1 MSAPAHASTGDP
13 TALRRVISSRM
24 LFFFVIGD
32 ILGGGVYALIGQ
44 LAGRSGGA
52 MWASFLVA
60 ALLASFTAL
69 SYAELVGKYPDAAG
83 AALYTNKAFKI
94 PFLTFMVA
102 FVVMASGITSAA
114 TNALAFGGDYL
125 GAFVRIP
132 QVLAAVLFVGLI
144 ALINYRGIRESVRVN
159 LVLTLVE
166 LSGLVLIIL
175 IGAVVLFGGEGDPS
189 RALEFTPGQPLVIS
203 ILAGTT
209 IAFYS
214 FLGFEDSVNLAEE
227 AVNPARAFPRALFA
241 GLAIT
246 SVIYVLVA
254 ITAAMVVD
262 VETLSASDGPLLEV
276 VRAGPVAI
284 PPRFFSAIALLAV
297 ANTALINLIMA
308 SRLLY
313 GMANQRIVPSVFGR
327 VDPGRRTPIVS
338 IVFVALLAIALVLT
352 GGIGTLGATTVL
364 LLLIVFTIVNIAVL
378 VLRADPV
385 THEHFRT
392 PTWAPVVG
400 AAACLLVLTRQEGA
414 IWLRAG
420 ILVAIGLVLWGINR
434 LIVGKVSEIDAAE
447 LLD

>member
-1 MSAPAHASTGDP
+1 MSASAPASTGEGTP
-13 TALRRVISSRM
+13 LRRVISQRM
-24 LFFFVIGD
+24 LLFFVIGD
-32 ILGGGVYALIGQ
+32 ILGGGVYALFGQ

-60 ALLASFTAL
+60 TLLASVTACA
-69 SYAELVGKYPDAAG
+69 YAELVGRYPDAAG

-94 PFLTFMVA
+94 PFFTFMVA

-125 GAFVRIP
+125 GEFIAIP
-132 QVLAAVLFVGLI
+132 QMRAAVLFVGLI

-189 RALEFTPGQPLVIS
+189 RALTFNPGQPLVIS
-203 ILAGTT
+203 VLAGTT

-227 AVNPARAFPRALFA
+227 AVNPAKAFPRALFW

-284 PPRFFSAIALLAV
+284 PPRVFSAIALLAV

-313 GMANQRIVPSVFGR
+313 GMANQRIVPSIFGR
-327 VDPGRRTPIVS
+327 VDPRRRTPIVS
-338 IVFVALLAIALVLT
+338 IIFVALLAVALVLT
-352 GGIGTLGATTVL
+352 GEIGTLGTTTVL

-385 THEHFRT
+385 PHEHFRT

-400 AAACLLVLTRQEGA
+400 AAACLLVLTRQTGA
-414 IWLRAG
+414 IWARAG
-420 ILVAIGLVLWGINR
+420 ILVAIGLVLWVINR
-434 LIVGKVSEIDAAE
+434 LAVGKIEEIDAAE
-447 LLD
+447 LMD